1 MSILRRALDAD
12 GTGSGGGNLTAAIDA
27 AEAAL
32 GAAAARADA
41 HSSALWTELRVWA
54 EALFQSLH
62 QQFSVP
68 LYGGEYTRRG
78 NTLDTAR
85 MPLSDAPYMRAAL
98 TAARAAPAEDA
109 RRAALAALAEWAV
122 VGAGSFYDDMGEL
135 APRAPHYMA
144 NVNLTAQTGDQA
156 LGAYPVLAM
165 SSSSEQY
172 YQPTG
177 DKSAAPP
184 ALPADRRRAQ
194 LTFVRSEAKLPP
206 TWAPNT
212 TAASASGQRR
222 VGSMKFAGP
231 QSPIALTYR
240 ALPAGAAYA
249 VSATGL
255 ESKTR
260 FNVTANGVIA
270 CAGQVG
276 PGDDPDKV
284 WSCDVPAALT
294 SAGGDLTVAF
304 TSDCCVMQLA
314 EVWLRRRQDNNDH

>member
-1 MSILRRALDAD
+1 
-12 GTGSGGGNLTAAIDA
+12 
-27 AEAAL
+27 
-32 GAAAARADA
+32 
-41 HSSALWTELRVWA
+41 
-54 EALFQSLH
+54 
-62 QQFSVP
+62 
-68 LYGGEYTRRG
+68 
-78 NTLDTAR
+78 
-85 MPLSDAPYMRAAL
+85 
-98 TAARAAPAEDA
+98 
-109 RRAALAALAEWAV
+109 
-122 VGAGSFYDDMGEL
+122 
-135 APRAPHYMA
+135 
-144 NVNLTAQTGDQA
+144 
-156 LGAYPVLAM
+156 
-165 SSSSEQY
+165 
-172 YQPTG
+172 
-177 DKSAAPP
+177 
-184 ALPADRRRAQ
+184 
-194 LTFVRSEAKLPP
+194 
-206 TWAPNT
+206 
-212 TAASASGQRR
+212 
-222 VGSMKFAGP
+222 MKFAGP